1 MSVFITD
8 DCINC
13 SACETECP
21 VHAVMP
27 RLNIPGKRSNY
38 INNLYLAKKYQ
49 SFDHY
54 YINPVKCNEC
64 SGYYPVPRCN
74 EVCPV
79 SCCLNNENISA
90 EDSFIKQPGVNITTN
105 TVSLTKISLN

>member
-1 MSVFITD
+1 MSVYITH

-27 RLNIPGKRSNY
+27 KLNDPGKRSIY
-38 INNLYLAKKYQ
+38 LNNLYIAKPYQ

-54 YINPVKCNEC
+54 YINPAICNEC
-64 SGYYPVPRCN
+64 NGTFSSPRCN
-74 EVCPV
+74 DVCPV
-79 SCCLNNENISA
+79 SCCISNEDYDIEGIINVR
-90 EDSFIKQPGVNITTN
+90 IKVNP
-105 TVSLTKISLN
+105 VSITKISLN